1 MPGGWLSRLSIGKKL
16 ALSFSVI
23 LILLIGSFGATLF
36 YLSRVNSYVDR
47 HKRITIPGVVTAS
60 EMLRNLAAM
69 QTHIHHILEHP
80 TGGQLDGLTQVSEIE
95 RRTMEALDT
104 YQTAHAARTHPVL
117 YGMLQAHGRG
127 ELAEEESRLIVAIAD
142 GLSALRAQRE
152 DIDTARHRGQPIP
165 HAESTYER
173 LVALTADAVA
183 ALIDIHRK
191 IDVEMKLEGDRLVEQ
206 ARLLVIAVVALL
218 ATWIIAVYL
227 MMTRLV
233 AGPLK
238 QLAST
243 ADRVAHHDLGAQFE
257 AWPARDEVGV
267 LAASLAAMLA
277 NLREHGSAL
286 MRKTKELE
294 AFTYSVAHDLK
305 GPLREIEGFSSLLEK
320 QFQESAD
327 PIVKHHIDVIRRSVL
342 RLTHMID
349 ALLKYSRLEQQNL
362 PKQRFNVLEMIANLV
377 VDRFGHPQTPKP
389 SIHVDVPFAD
399 LYGEPVSIRQ
409 ALANLIDNAAKF
421 SQHRPA
427 PDIRIGGK
435 QTATERILWVRDN
448 GIGFDPEQA
457 DKIFG
462 LFERLHAPQTYE
474 GTGVGLAIVKMVMDK
489 HNGRVWAESQPGQ
502 GSTFFLAFP
511 NSQNPSVLNQRS
523 EPTGES
529 RLLTV
534 QSCARSS
541 LTMKNTSD

>member
-23 LILLIGSFGATLF
+23 LILLVGSLGASLF
-36 YLSRVNSYVDR
+36 YLARVNSYVDR
-47 HKRITIPGVVTAS
+47 HQRITIPGVVTAS
-60 EMLRNLAAM
+60 EMLRNLADM
-69 QTHIHHILEHP
+69 QTHMHHVLEHP
-80 TGGQLDGLTQVSEIE
+80 AAAQSDGLAHVAEIE
-95 RRTMEALDT
+95 RRTMAALDT
-104 YQTAHAARTHPVL
+104 YQATHAARTHPVL
-117 YGMLQAHGRG
+117 YGMLRAHGRG
-127 ELAEEESRLIVAIAD
+127 DLAEEESRLIVTIAD

-152 DIDTARHRGQPIP
+152 DMAAARRRNQPLP

-173 LVALTADAVA
+173 LVAQTEDAVA
-183 ALIDIHRK
+183 SLIEIHRK
-191 IDVEMKLEGDRLVEQ
+191 IDVEMKIEGDRLVEQ
-206 ARLLVIAVVALL
+206 ARLLIIAVVALL
-218 ATWIIAVYL
+218 AACIIAVYL

-238 QLAST
+238 RLATT

-257 AWPARDEVGV
+257 AWPARDEVGA
-267 LAASLAAMLA
+267 LAASLTTMLA

-286 MRKTKELE
+286 VRKTKELE

-320 QFQESAD
+320 QFQEGAD
-327 PIVKHHIDVIRRSVL
+327 QTVKHHIDVIRRSAL

-349 ALLKYSRLEQQNL
+349 ALLKYSRLEQQDL
-362 PKQRFNVLEMIANLV
+362 PKQRFNVLEMIGSLV
-377 VDRFGHPQTPKP
+377 VDRFSHTQTPKP
-389 SIHVDVPFAD
+389 RIHVDVPFAD

-409 ALANLIDNAAKF
+409 AFANLIDNAAKF
-421 SQHRPA
+421 SQHRSA

-462 LFERLHAPQTYE
+462 LFERLHAPHAYE

-489 HNGRVWAESQPGQ
+489 HKGRVWAESQPGQ
-502 GSTFFLAFP
+502 GSTFYLAFP
-511 NSQNPSVLNQRS
+511 NDLSI
-523 EPTGES
+523 
-529 RLLTV
+529 
-534 QSCARSS
+534 
-541 LTMKNTSD
+541 